1 MILLLAFPVIEKA
14 ILEHGPVVYSV
25 RTPSPVVYIGV
36 EVDGGSVRSRW
47 AFPAFSLLEEVFDG
61 LDSLDNLGGELWGE
75 VRREGVFYVIS
86 IRKERVKEGI
96 YLLKE
101 FLLTRPHGLP
111 EGFYERMKV
120 KIKKLSSSPATHG
133 KDVLFKHLY
142 RGPYS
147 KPLYLLPDSISLD
160 SINAYLEKHVGI
172 RNITLAIAGNV
183 NPDSLLPY
191 IDSLFSDFPEGDS
204 LPPLPLPSPVYKKR
218 VVLIKKKGWEQVWVW
233 QGRHLGVK
241 MDDKLYFPMVLLNA
255 CLGGSGTLSRLYSVV
270 REEHGWAYAIHT
282 YFYSRS
288 FPGPWVM
295 KFETKKENLKDV
307 ISTVNEII
315 ENPLDGADMERVK
328 DYLMGNFFIS
338 LSSPYASI
346 RFIFSCSRWEVD
358 PYSFILS
365 WEEKLEKPELQDVGM
380 AEGYLLS
387 SPPVWV
393 VMGDLTEEEVKEIF
407 GDVEVIEE

>member
-1 MILLLAFPVIEKA
+1 
-14 ILEHGPVVYSV
+14 
-25 RTPSPVVYIGV
+25 
-36 EVDGGSVRSRW
+36 
-47 AFPAFSLLEEVFDG
+47 
-61 LDSLDNLGGELWGE
+61 
-75 VRREGVFYVIS
+75 
-86 IRKERVKEGI
+86 
-96 YLLKE
+96 
-101 FLLTRPHGLP
+101 
-111 EGFYERMKV
+111 
-120 KIKKLSSSPATHG
+120 
-133 KDVLFKHLY
+133 
-142 RGPYS
+142 
-147 KPLYLLPDSISLD
+147 
-160 SINAYLEKHVGI
+160 
-172 RNITLAIAGNV
+172 
-183 NPDSLLPY
+183 
-191 IDSLFSDFPEGDS
+191 
-204 LPPLPLPSPVYKKR
+204 
-218 VVLIKKKGWEQVWVW
+218 
-233 QGRHLGVK
+233 
-241 MDDKLYFPMVLLNA
+241 
-255 CLGGSGTLSRLYSVV
+255 
-270 REEHGWAYAIHT
+270 T